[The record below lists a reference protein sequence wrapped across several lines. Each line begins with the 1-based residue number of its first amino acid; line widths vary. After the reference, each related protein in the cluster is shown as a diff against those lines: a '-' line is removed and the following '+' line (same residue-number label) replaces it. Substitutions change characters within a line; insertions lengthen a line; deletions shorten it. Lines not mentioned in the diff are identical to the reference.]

1 MKKIVIASVISAVVA
16 LAVGAGA
23 GWGVYRVM
31 GNFSGGRT
39 AAVNEESD
47 AKASPDIMD
56 DSSSIFVS
64 LPETIVTLHDNEG
77 DDHYMLAELVM
88 VAENDKDAEKI
99 KKEEPLYQ
107 SITVNQLS
115 DMKYE
120 DIRAL
125 KISDLRKTVSETLK
139 KELTMRKMATPYK
152 DILVKKVVF
161 Q

>member
-1 MKKIVIASVISAVVA
+1 MKKIVIASLISAVVA

-23 GWGVYRVM
+23 GWGVYRSM
-31 GNFSGGRT
+31 GGKT
-39 AAVNEESD
+39 VAAHSAPVEE
-47 AKASPDIMD
+47 ASPESQDE
-56 DSSSIFVS
+56 SSSIFVS
-64 LPETIVTLHDNEG
+64 LPETVVTLHDGEG
-77 DDHYMLAELVM
+77 EDHYMLAELVM
-88 VAENDKDAEKI
+88 VAETDKDAEKI

-120 DIRAL
+120 DVRAL
-125 KISDLRKTVSETLK
+125 KISEIRKTVSDTLK
-139 KELTMRKMATPYK
+139 KELAMRKMSMPYK

>member
-1 MKKIVIASVISAVVA
+1 MPK
-16 LAVGAGA
+16 L
-23 GWGVYRVM
+23 
-31 GNFSGGRT
+31 
-39 AAVNEESD
+39 
-47 AKASPDIMD
+47 ASPDTQD
-56 DSSSIFVS
+56 ESSSIFVS
-64 LPETIVTLHDNEG
+64 LPETVVTLHDGEG

-88 VAENDKDAEKI
+88 VAETDKDAEKI

-125 KISDLRKTVSETLK
+125 KISDIRQTVAETLK
-139 KELTMRKMATPYK
+139 KELAMRKMSMPYK